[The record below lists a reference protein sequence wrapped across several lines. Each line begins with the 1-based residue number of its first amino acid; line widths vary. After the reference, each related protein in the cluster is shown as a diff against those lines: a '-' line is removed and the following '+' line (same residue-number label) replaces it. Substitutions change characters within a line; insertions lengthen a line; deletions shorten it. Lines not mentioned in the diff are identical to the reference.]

1 MLPFDK
7 EPDYVNAEGTKWW
20 IEDVLTTY
28 AQQKGLDMKC
38 YIIETVDKY
47 RSYVGVMDGTIVAE
61 NQSIEAFSI
70 RIDMIAYLNQ
80 DTA

>member
-7 EPDYVNAEGTKWW
+7 EPDYVNADGTKWW
-20 IEDVLTTY
+20 IEDVLTPY

-38 YIIETVDKY
+38 YVVETVDGY